1 MRVLKQA
8 YNRGDDMLTNRQEE
22 LLKLIVENYIKTVKP
37 VSSKA
42 LCEKLK
48 CSSATVRNEMAA
60 LESRG
65 LLEKTHI
72 SSGRVPSD
80 LGYRYYVDNIMVP
93 KELSGEDMLKLQQI
107 FSNNALVLSDAISK
121 SMEIVSELTNYTA
134 VVLGSSSSDN
144 KIAKVEVVPI
154 GEGKMIAIVITDKG
168 HVENRTV
175 VIDENISK
183 AEIKKTIDI
192 ISKLIIGVPLNEV
205 SSVLEFDVKP
215 VIDKYV
221 QQHEALYNAFYT
233 AFSDFT
239 PKDDIKMSGTKNLL
253 MEPEFND
260 ADKIRNLLGKFENR
274 DIIRNIKEDND
285 EIKVYIGSEN
295 NIDDDISIIKTYYYK
310 DGEEGTIALIG
321 PKRMEYDKAEALLNY
336 IKENI
341 GKEWWNGKRRS
352 RNIKSRK
359 T

>member
-1 MRVLKQA
+1 
-8 YNRGDDMLTNRQEE
+8 MLTNRQEE

-42 LCEKLK
+42 LCKKLK

-60 LESRG
+60 LENRG

-93 KELSGEDMLKLQQI
+93 KDLSGEDMLKLQQI

-154 GEGKMIAIVITDKG
+154 ANNKMIAIVITDKG
-168 HVENRTV
+168 HVENRNV
-175 VIDENISK
+175 VIDESVSK

-221 QQHEALYNAFYT
+221 KQHEALYNAFYN

-239 PKDDIKMSGTKNLL
+239 PKDDIKMSGARNLL

-260 ADKIRNLLGKFENR
+260 ADKIRKLLGKFEDR
-274 DIIRNIKEDND
+274 EIIRNIKEDND

-321 PKRMEYDKAEALLNY
+321 PKRMQYDKAEALLNY

-341 GKEWWNGKRRS
+341 GKE
-352 RNIKSRK
+352 
-359 T
+359 